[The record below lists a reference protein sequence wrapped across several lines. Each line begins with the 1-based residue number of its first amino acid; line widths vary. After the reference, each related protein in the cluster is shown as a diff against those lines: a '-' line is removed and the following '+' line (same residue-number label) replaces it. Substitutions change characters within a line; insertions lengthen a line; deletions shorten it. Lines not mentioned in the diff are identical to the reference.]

1 MTGGI
6 TSYVG
11 RGYETVEPLA
21 RRVSSDRK
29 LRRHASEALGS
40 AQRLHALLRDDDRR
54 QWPMRL
60 AADADVQAE
69 VRSLVTELRAAAK
82 RLQRPSRRRRIAE
95 WALLAGGAFVVY
107 RIVRGLREPAP
118 AE

>member
-82 RLQRPSRRRRIAE
+82 RLQRPSRRRQIAQ
-95 WALLAGGAFVVY
+95 WALIAGGAFVVY
-107 RIVRGLREPAP
+107 RVVRGRMEPGP